1 MYKREIQYLNTNK
14 YVTKQIQYVI
24 IYIYYHLGS
33 IKITVVDIINMKYHA
48 RGFLV
53 EFDFIIIWDIIKAW
67 LSCAV

>member
-1 MYKREIQYLNTNK
+1 MYIREIEYLNTNK
-14 YVTKQIQYVI
+14 YVTKPIQYVI
-24 IYIYYHLGS
+24 IYKYQRLGS

-53 EFDFIIIWDIIKAW
+53 KFDFIIIWDIIKAW